1 MAQQII
7 IVALFAYLIGSIPFS
22 QLISTWR
29 TGLNLRDVGEGN
41 VGSRN
46 VWHVVG
52 PSWGLIAAFLDC
64 FKGFF
69 VYKVAGDFVPT
80 IGVLLAS
87 IAVVLGHQF
96 PIFLRGRGGKGLATA
111 LGVLFG
117 LSPYSSV
124 AALVVLLL
132 GALVFRD
139 FNNGLIVG
147 VIAIIL
153 LPLVF
158 REPFGVTLYALCLAL
173 VAGLKK
179 VLDVAHESRVWREN
193 PWQDGTATPG
203 WQDGGNHHSTAPSE
217 GNQSH

>member
-1 MAQQII
+1 MTQQII
-7 IVALFAYLIGSIPFS
+7 IVALFAYLVGSIPFS

-29 TGLNLRDVGEGN
+29 TGLNLREVGEGN

-80 IGVLLAS
+80 IGVLLAG

-111 LGVLFG
+111 LGVLFAI
-117 LSPYSSV
+117 SPYSSA

-132 GALVFRD
+132 GSLVFRD

-153 LPLVF
+153 LPPVF
-158 REPFGVTLYALCLAL
+158 REPFWVAGYALCLAL
-173 VAGLKK
+173 LAGLKK
-179 VLDVAHESRVWREN
+179 VFDMSHESRVWREN

-203 WQDGGNHHSTAPSE
+203 WQDGGNDHSTASSE
-217 GNQSH
+217 GSQSR

>member
-1 MAQQII
+1 MAMDQQYVVVI
-7 IVALFAYLIGSIPFS
+7 LFAYLIGSIPFS

-29 TGLNLRDVGEGN
+29 TGLNLREVGEGN

-52 PSWGLIAAFLDC
+52 PSWGLIAALLDC

-69 VYKVAGDFVPT
+69 VYKVASDFVPT
-80 IGVLLAS
+80 IGVLLAG

-117 LSPYSSV
+117 LSPYSCV
-124 AALVVLLL
+124 AALGVLLL
-132 GALVFRD
+132 GSLIFRD

-147 VIAIIL
+147 VVAIIL
-153 LPLVF
+153 LPVVF
-158 REPFGVTLYALCLAL
+158 REPFWVPLY
-173 VAGLKK
+173 
-179 VLDVAHESRVWREN
+179 
-193 PWQDGTATPG
+193 T
-203 WQDGGNHHSTAPSE
+203 
-217 GNQSH
+217 

>member
-1 MAQQII
+1 MDER
-7 IVALFAYLIGSIPFS
+7 IVMMILFAYLIGSIPFS
-22 QLISTWR
+22 QLITTWR
-29 TGLNLRDVGEGN
+29 TGLNLREVGEGN

-52 PSWGLIAAFLDC
+52 PGWGLIAAFLDC

-69 VYKVAGDFVPT
+69 VYKVASDFVPL

-117 LSPYSSV
+117 ITPYSSL

-132 GALVFRD
+132 GAIVLRD

-158 REPFGVTLYALCLAL
+158 REPLWVPPYALCLAL

-179 VLDVAHESRVWREN
+179 VLDMSHESRVWRDH

-203 WQDGGNHHSTAPSE
+203 WQESAHDNSTAPSE
-217 GNQSH
+217 GGQSR

>member
-1 MAQQII
+1 MT
-7 IVALFAYLIGSIPFS
+7 LFAYLIGSIPFS
-22 QLISTWR
+22 QLISTWH
-29 TGLNLRDVGEGN
+29 TGLNLREVGEGN

-52 PSWGLIAAFLDC
+52 PNWGLVAAFLDC

-69 VYKVAGDFVPT
+69 IYKVASDFVPT
-80 IGVLLAS
+80 IGVLLAG

-117 LSPYSSV
+117 LTPYSSL
-124 AALVVLLL
+124 AAIVVLLL
-132 GALVFRD
+132 GSLVFRD

-158 REPFGVTLYALCLAL
+158 REPLSVTLYALCLAL
-173 VAGLKK
+173 LAGLKK
-179 VLDVAHESRVWREN
+179 VVDMAHESRVWRDH

-203 WQDGGNHHSTAPSE
+203 WQEGGNDHSPASSE
-217 GNQSH
+217 GTQSR